1 MPQKIHPW
9 NTKNRPAVGRIS
21 FVIELGAPQFRL
33 NQYRTTCS
41 ACRSM
46 LPRVQELAELA
57 GQRAAG
63 MGVCMER
70 PVADTLIGAHG
81 ER

>member
-1 MPQKIHPW
+1 
-9 NTKNRPAVGRIS
+9 
-21 FVIELGAPQFRL
+21 
-33 NQYRTTCS
+33 
-41 ACRSM
+41 M